1 VKAAAGVIREALRA
15 KGLQRTRD
23 VHFDFGAIAF
33 MVYGGCTHSDE
44 STGIPS
50 YHGVSEPKC
59 RILHAM
65 TKGAQQCSRPRALP
79 ARALVSVVD
88 DDESVRESLPDLLRQ
103 FGFAAQAFASADEF
117 LMSGCVSETH
127 CLILDI
133 AMPGMSGPELQH
145 ELTVRGHAIKI
156 IFITARG
163 DDVLRR
169 QLIARGAVDCL
180 FKPFSSQ
187 ELKAALDAA
196 LPRSWTR

>member
-1 VKAAAGVIREALRA
+1 
-15 KGLQRTRD
+15 
-23 VHFDFGAIAF
+23 
-33 MVYGGCTHSDE
+33 
-44 STGIPS
+44 
-50 YHGVSEPKC
+50 
-59 RILHAM
+59 M
-65 TKGAQQCSRPRALP
+65 TKGAKKSSRARAPRAQ
-79 ARALVSVVD
+79 ALVSVVD
-88 DDESVRESLPDLLRQ
+88 DDESVRESLPDLLRE

-117 LMSGCVSETH
+117 LMSDCVSATG

-163 DDVLRR
+163 DEILRG

-187 ELKAALDAA
+187 DLKAALDAA
-196 LPRSWTR
+196 LSGS